1 MSREIKNRQETDK
14 KIRSSAATP
23 ITNDKSI
30 NSSAVPLAKGRKSNP
45 VRERP
50 SSHRPENT
58 DPKKDNSRENKD
70 NQKDSAS
77 IFEQQIL
84 DVVRSK
90 SSPKVIRD
98 KLQDFHSG
106 DIAAVMPEMTR
117 KEREVIYRQL
127 DLNTLAEVFEYA
139 DEDAEQY
146 IDELD
151 PRRAAQVLEKMEPD
165 DAVDLLKGS
174 DSQKKKAWL
183 ELMDTDSRNQLQAL
197 AAYDEDTIASRMT
210 TNFVTLDSRLS
221 IREAMKSLIDQAA
234 DHDNISVIYI
244 LDDQQVYYGAV
255 DLKDLII
262 ARQNTKLEDIIST
275 TYPYVYA
282 DEKIEDCLPTLKD
295 YSEESI
301 PVLSDDNHIL
311 GVVTAQDVME
321 TVDDEMSEDY
331 AKLGGLSAEE
341 DLEEPVSK
349 SIKKRLPWLILLMY
363 LGLIV
368 SSVVGLY
375 EQVVAKLTLIMAF
388 QSMILDMSGN
398 VGTQSLAVTIR
409 VLMDE
414 KLTGKQKAGLVF
426 KEMKVGFLNGVVLGV
441 LALGTIGVYIM
452 LVRHYPPL
460 TAFAVSACIGI
471 SLVVSMVISSFVGTG
486 VPIFFKKIGI
496 DPAVASGPLI
506 TTITD
511 LVGVITYYSL
521 AWLMLI
527 NILHM

>member
-1 MSREIKNRQETDK
+1 MDRE
-14 KIRSSAATP
+14 
-23 ITNDKSI
+23 TNK
-30 NSSAVPLAKGRKSNP
+30 
-45 VRERP
+45 
-50 SSHRPENT
+50 
-58 DPKKDNSRENKD
+58 DPKRNEDLSSKAKLSNDEKESKNTVKKDAQQDSSRVFGE
-70 NQKDSAS
+70 
-77 IFEQQIL
+77 QIL

-98 KLQDFHSG
+98 RLQNFHSG
-106 DIAAVMPEMTR
+106 DIAAVMPDMNR
-117 KEREVIYRQL
+117 RERDVIYRLL
-127 DLNTLAEVFEYA
+127 DLDTLAEIFEYA
-139 DEDAEQY
+139 DEDAEKY
-146 IDELD
+146 IEEID
-151 PRRAAQVLEKMEPD
+151 PKRAAQILEKMEPD

-174 DSQKKKAWL
+174 DSQQKKAWL
-183 ELMDTDSRNQLQAL
+183 ELMDESSRKQLQAL

-234 DHDNISVIYI
+234 EHDNISVIYI
-244 LDDQQVYYGAV
+244 LDEHQIYYGAV

-262 ARQNTKLEDIIST
+262 ARQNTKLENIIST

-321 TVDDEMSEDY
+321 TMDAEMNEDY
-331 AKLGGLSAEE
+331 AKLGGLSAQE
-341 DLEEPVSK
+341 DLEEPIK
-349 SIKKRLPWLILLMY
+349 LSIRKRLPWLILLMY
-363 LGLIV
+363 LGLVV
-368 SSVVGLY
+368 SSVVGMY

-414 KLTGKQKAGLVF
+414 KLTGREKLHLVT
-426 KEMKVGFLNGVVLGV
+426 KEMRVGFLNGMVLGV

-452 LVRHYPPL
+452 LFRHYPPL
-460 TAFAVSACIGI
+460 TAFSISACIGI

-511 LVGVITYYSL
+511 LVGVVTYYSL
-521 AWLMLI
+521 AWVMLV